1 MVALDEIPSLHHC
14 KEGSCALSDSFAPM
28 TSLFDRD
35 SVSPSHEQL
44 EEGAVLLRG
53 FALAEEALL
62 LQEVARVA
70 QTAAFRHLIT
80 PGGYTMS
87 VAMTNCGRVGWV
99 SDRTGYRYDPVDPNT
114 GVPWPAMPEAFLEIA
129 ARAAAVAGF
138 ANYDPDA
145 CLINRYNAGA
155 KLSLHQDRDEND
167 AWAPI
172 VSVSL
177 GLPAVFLWGGK
188 RRSDPVRRLSLE
200 SGDVAVWGGPARFVY
215 HGVAPL
221 KDGQH
226 PFTGNVRINLTFRK
240 VF

>member
-1 MVALDEIPSLHHC
+1 MIP
-14 KEGSCALSDSFAPM
+14 
-28 TSLFDRD
+28 LFDND
-35 SVSPSHEQL
+35 PLPSREEL

-53 FALAEEALL
+53 FASAQAPALL
-62 LQEVARVA
+62 EAVDQIAEAS
-70 QTAAFRHLIT
+70 AFRNLIT
-80 PGGYTMS
+80 PGGHTMS

-99 SDRTGYRYDPVDPNT
+99 SDKTGYRYDPCDPST
-114 GVPWPAMPEAFLEIA
+114 GAAWPPMPRAFLDLA
-129 ARAAAVAGF
+129 VRAAAEAGF

-145 CLINRYNAGA
+145 CLINRYVKGA
-155 KLSLHQDRDEND
+155 KLGLHVDRDEKD

-177 GLPAVFLWGGK
+177 GLPATFLWGGK
-188 RRSDPVRRLSLE
+188 VRSAPTRRLRVE

-221 KDGQH
+221 KDGMH
-226 PFTGNVRINLTFRK
+226 PLTGAARINLTFRK